1 MSSTL
6 TTSIRVMNNDALP
19 TQLDYAWAAGFLDG
33 EGCFGIYQYRN
44 KRSTIHHASR
54 EARISCAQVK
64 TEPLEKLSWLFGG
77 TVRFCRQTDY
87 GSTLHQWHLSSGA
100 SVRNCIE
107 LVLPFLVNK
116 KEEAEI
122 VLEFA
127 KLIRRRGR
135 RKTGAPTYEPEELA
149 LRLDLIDRMAAIRR
163 G

>member
-1 MSSTL
+1 
-6 TTSIRVMNNDALP
+6 
-19 TQLDYAWAAGFLDG
+19 
-33 EGCFGIYQYRN
+33 
-44 KRSTIHHASR
+44 
-54 EARISCAQVK
+54 
-64 TEPLEKLSWLFGG
+64 
-77 TVRFCRQTDY
+77 
-87 GSTLHQWHLSSGA
+87 LSSGA